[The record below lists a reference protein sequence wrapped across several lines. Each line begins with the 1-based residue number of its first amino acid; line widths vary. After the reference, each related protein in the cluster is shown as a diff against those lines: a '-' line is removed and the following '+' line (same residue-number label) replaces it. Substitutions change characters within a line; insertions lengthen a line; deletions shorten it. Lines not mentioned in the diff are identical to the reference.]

1 MKEVILPYLHPVFQ
15 ILVLLI
21 GLKTTL
27 SGLRMRSERRYP
39 KKRGVRLQLRNSHIG
54 WGILFILLF
63 TTGYAAGILSM
74 ILIRGKNPLRTPH
87 AYFSTFCLSLFL
99 IGGILGIRLRRI
111 ENPPEDDLQL
121 HALFT
126 LSGFILSL
134 LNVIFGYGLLP

>member
-1 MKEVILPYLHPVFQ
+1 MKEVILPYIHPLFQ

-21 GLKTTL
+21 GLKTTF
-27 SGLRMRSERRYP
+27 SGFRVRSERRYHGEGG
-39 KKRGVRLQLRNSHIG
+39 RRLIMRNNHIR

-63 TTGYAAGILSM
+63 TAGYAAGIFSM
-74 ILIRGKNPLRTPH
+74 MLIRGKNPLRTPH

-99 IGGILGIRLRRI
+99 IGGILGIRLKRM
-111 ENPPEDDLQL
+111 EDPPEDDLQL

-126 LSGFILSL
+126 ISGFILSL